1 MKHLLCVFTFSM
13 TLICSFTSFSDAH
26 NRTQSF
32 NPIPLSYQFNAI
44 PSAIKNTPE
53 KSIAV
58 ARRGGS
64 ASRTRGRGM
73 RMRYGR

>member
-1 MKHLLCVFTFSM
+1 MKNLLCVFTLSM
-13 TLICSFTSFSDAH
+13 TFICSLTSFSNAH
-26 NRTQSF
+26 NHTKSL
-32 NPIPLSYQFNAI
+32 NPIALCSQFNTV
-44 PSAIKNTPE
+44 SFGIKNTPE
-53 KSIAV
+53 KIITI